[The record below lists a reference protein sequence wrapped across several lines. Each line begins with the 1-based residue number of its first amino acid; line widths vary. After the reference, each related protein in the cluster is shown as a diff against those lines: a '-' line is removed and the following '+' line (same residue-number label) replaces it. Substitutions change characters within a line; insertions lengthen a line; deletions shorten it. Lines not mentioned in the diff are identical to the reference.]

1 VISSLKIYEELS
13 ETMDPTAARKLA
25 AILDSLYQDVKQTV
39 TRADFEELK
48 GVVRELAEAQKRT
61 EARVEELAEAQ
72 KRTES
77 RVEELAEAQKQTE
90 SRVAELAEA
99 QKRTESRVAELAE
112 AQKRT
117 EESLRAL
124 ADRLNDSN
132 KQLGGLSMTVGYQ
145 LEDRAYR
152 FLPRL
157 LRRDFEIELEEPLRR
172 DYLADRRGRDIEVNI
187 LGLAR
192 RAGRPILIVGESKA
206 QLSRREVDQFL
217 GKRMAVLESGGR
229 ELFPVIVAYM
239 GTERGVAEYGREKG
253 VAVYYTYQFEQ
264 ELM

>member
-13 ETMDPTAARKLA
+13 ETMEPTAARKLA
-25 AILDSLYQDVKQTV
+25 SILDSLYQDVKQTV

-61 EARVEELAEAQ
+61 ETRLEELAEAQKRTETRLEELAEAQKRTEQRLGSLAARVEELAEAQ
-72 KRTES
+72 KRTE
-77 RVEELAEAQKQTE
+77 E
-90 SRVAELAEA
+90 SV
-99 QKRTESRVAELAE
+99 RT
-112 AQKRT
+112 
-117 EESLRAL
+117 L
-124 ADRLNDSN
+124 ADRLNDTN

-157 LRRDFEIELEEPLRR
+157 LRRDYEIELEEPLRR

-187 LGLAR
+187 LGQAR
-192 RAGRPILIVGESKA
+192 RAGQPILIVGESKA
-206 QLSRREVDQFL
+206 QLSKRDVDRFLARRV
-217 GKRMAVLESGGR
+217 GVLESGGR

-239 GTERGVAEYGREKG
+239 GTERGLAEYGREKG

-264 ELM
+264 E